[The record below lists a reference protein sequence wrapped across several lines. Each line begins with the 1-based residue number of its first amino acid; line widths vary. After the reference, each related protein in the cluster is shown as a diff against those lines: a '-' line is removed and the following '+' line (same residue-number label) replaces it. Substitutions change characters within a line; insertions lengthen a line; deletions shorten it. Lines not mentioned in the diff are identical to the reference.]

1 MRLMP
6 LILFVFALV
15 GGAVA
20 AIFAPLYLDRLRRE
34 LTRSDE
40 IEEIAKGLSL
50 RFSRTDPAYP
60 GSTAFRYPFELFSRG
75 IEQTCEN
82 FVSGAIGGV
91 DVVAFD
97 FLYRLRLDSDE
108 ELDEDARSE
117 PIRFTCAAA
126 TVAGERPHVVIEPAS
141 APRDVRADGEPV
153 RLEWGDFNARYR
165 VISPDRGFAAALL
178 DLGLMAWLV
187 DQAPPLALTWEI
199 QRDQVLCRTP
209 SLAPNDVAAVVTA
222 LPEFARR
229 IARGAS
235 D

>member
-1 MRLMP
+1 MRAVP

-20 AIFAPLYLDRLRRE
+20 AIFAPLYLDLFRRE
-34 LTRSDE
+34 LSRADE
-40 IEEIAKGLSL
+40 LEAIARTLGL
-50 RFSRTDPAYP
+50 RFSRADPAYP
-60 GSTAFRYPFELFSRG
+60 GSTVFRYPFELFSRG
-75 IEQTCEN
+75 IDQTCEN
-82 FVSGAIGGV
+82 FMAGSIGGV
-91 DVVAFD
+91 ELVAFD
-97 FLYRLRLDSDE
+97 FLYRLRLDSD
-108 ELDEDARSE
+108 DEPDDDARSE
-117 PIRFTCAAA
+117 PIRHSCALA
-126 TVAGERPHVVIEPAS
+126 TVDGERPHVVVEPAS
-141 APRDVRADGEPV
+141 APFPVRADGEPV

-165 VISPDRGFAAALL
+165 VISPDRGFAAAVL

-187 DQAPPLALTWEI
+187 DDAPPLALTWEI